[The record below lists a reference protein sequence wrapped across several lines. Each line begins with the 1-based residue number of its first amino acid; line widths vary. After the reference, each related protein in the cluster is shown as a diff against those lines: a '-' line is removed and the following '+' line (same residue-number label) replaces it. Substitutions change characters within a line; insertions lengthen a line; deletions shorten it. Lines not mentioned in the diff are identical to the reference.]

1 MADGSVTSTRA
12 GRRMRADARRNRDR
26 ILGAAVSAVAEH
38 GAEASLEEIA
48 RRAGVGSATLHRHFS
63 SRRALLDAVFQDAAE
78 DLCAAARDLA
88 TAPDPAGALDAWLR
102 AVARHA
108 ASSRGLA
115 ASLIPGGHDVC
126 GASVHDKIVTA
137 GEGLLARAR
146 AARAVRS
153 DIVIMDLLMLVTG
166 ICLITERRPDG
177 AAEADRLLGI
187 ALGGIHPAIPDA
199 DAT

>member
-1 MADGSVTSTRA
+1 MPEGSVTSSRA

-26 ILGAAVSAVAEH
+26 ILGAAVSAVAEQ

-63 SRRALLDAVFQDAAE
+63 SRQALLDAVFQDTAE
-78 DLCAAARDLA
+78 DLCTAARDLA
-88 TAPDPAGALDAWLR
+88 AGPEPADALDVWLR

-115 ASLIPGGHDVC
+115 ASLMSGGHDAC
-126 GASVHDKIVTA
+126 GASVHDKIVRA
-137 GEGLLARAR
+137 GGQVLARAR
-146 AARAVRS
+146 EAGVVRA

-177 AAEADRLLGI
+177 AAEADRLLDI
-187 ALGGIHPAIPDA
+187 ALGGIHPT
-199 DAT
+199 AT